1 VTGDRERSVIQTF
14 VTLADTLVDE
24 FDVLDFL
31 HLLVVRCVELLDAA
45 AAGIMLA
52 DGRGGLQVLASSAER
67 TRLLELFELQND
79 EGPCLECY
87 RDGRQVAS
95 GDLVRDR
102 DRWPIFAPEA
112 VSTGFRAV
120 HAFPLRLRRQVIG
133 ALNVFGAEQGPLG
146 DADTDLGQAL
156 ADVATI
162 GLLHERAVRDSQAA
176 TVHLQT
182 ALNSRVVLEQAKGI
196 VAEAAQLDMDA
207 AFHLLRNY
215 ARNHN
220 RRLTDTAEDVIRRR
234 LTVANLAAAS
244 HPKARRQ

>member
-1 VTGDRERSVIQTF
+1 VSGDRERSVIQTF

-24 FDVLDFL
+24 FDVLDYL
-31 HLLVVRCVELLDAA
+31 HVLVVRCVELLHAG

-52 DGRGGLQVLASSAER
+52 DRRGGLQVLASSAEP

-120 HAFPLRLRRQVIG
+120 HAFPLRLRRQSS
-133 ALNVFGAEQGPLG
+133 APSTCSAP
-146 DADTDLGQAL
+146 
-156 ADVATI
+156 
-162 GLLHERAVRDSQAA
+162 SQA
-176 TVHLQT
+176 H
-182 ALNSRVVLEQAKGI
+182 
-196 VAEAAQLDMDA
+196 
-207 AFHLLRNY
+207 
-215 ARNHN
+215 
-220 RRLTDTAEDVIRRR
+220 
-234 LTVANLAAAS
+234 
-244 HPKARRQ
+244 